1 MRDGA
6 VAGFKYFS
14 FDGASQILAETDGD
28 GKGELVVSQTK
39 DFSVVNA
46 RIPVGTQMD
55 EQPVSLTIEAGT
67 HPLFFR
73 FEGSGSLDFYSFELR

>member
-1 MRDGA
+1 
-6 VAGFKYFS
+6 
-14 FDGASQILAETDGD
+14 
-28 GKGELVVSQTK
+28 
-39 DFSVVNA
+39 
-46 RIPVGTQMD
+46 MD